1 MWRKLGCANFGT
13 HENDVGDAETDCHEG
28 KHGRQ
33 MGPDQIQALAESQGC
48 WQYPLRL
55 ALQRHTEHPSGGV
68 E

>member
-1 MWRKLGCANFGT
+1 
-13 HENDVGDAETDCHEG
+13 
-28 KHGRQ
+28 